1 MFSPAAGR
9 DATAAGGHHA
19 HASVTHAATE
29 PLPKKKK
36 NRAAQAERVRRELEL
51 SLEGGGVSAVRA
63 VEECSG

>member
-1 MFSPAAGR
+1 MLVRKSGRPKPPNFFSSE
-9 DATAAGGHHA
+9 GGGVRGLA
-19 HASVTHAATE
+19 VTE

-51 SLEGGGVSAVRA
+51 SLERGRA